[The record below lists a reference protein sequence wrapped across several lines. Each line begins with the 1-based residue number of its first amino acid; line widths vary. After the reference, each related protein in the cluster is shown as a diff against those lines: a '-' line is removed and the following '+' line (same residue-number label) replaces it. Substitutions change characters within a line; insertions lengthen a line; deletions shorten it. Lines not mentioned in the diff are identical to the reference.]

1 MEEAEEPPEWI
12 LPQLPVSVFTAISRE
27 SKAVQTASIS
37 GVNSYG
43 CYVFQTLWQISKLP
57 WNNSC
62 WGGLESPWWISGSQT
77 LTKALKNGTGKL
89 CFIKGSYE
97 SREFFF
103 FLRNE
108 GQDVDSHS
116 EFWGL
121 EAETQRHFPLQL
133 LHGEVYPLRRNSLTF
148 RSVLV
153 TLVRTAHWQLDGRES
168 HIWGCAAA

>member
-62 WGGLESPWWISGSQT
+62 WGGTGIPMVDFRFTDIDKSSEKWNG
-77 LTKALKNGTGKL
+77 KALLYQGQLWKQGD
-89 CFIKGSYE
+89 
-97 SREFFF
+97 F